1 MHVWVSAARPG
12 VYGHFVWPR
21 KIGTNWFIPAFVKSR
36 LGESG
41 IRLDDWT
48 IECCFDLKKSRK
60 DWRTWAEVMDG
71 KGKGSF

>member
-1 MHVWVSAARPG
+1 L
-12 VYGHFVWPR
+12 
-21 KIGTNWFIPAFVKSR
+21 VKSR

-60 DWRTWAEVMDG
+60 DWRTWAEVMG
-71 KGKGSF
+71 RESGGGKGSF